1 MSATRETVLVNS
13 LDGERGDYP
22 FLMGIRGGIRSV
34 RADRTSASRRHLPR
48 TGLAFSLLAIA
59 LTGCA
64 SEDLPALGYPRG
76 ITDIND
82 RSHFLWQGSW
92 IAAFIVGG
100 ITAALILW
108 AALRYRAKDKSKV
121 GGSEQLPEQV
131 SYHMPLEVMYTV
143 IPFIIVAVLF
153 YFTARDQ
160 SAITKISP
168 AGVAVHEI
176 DVNAIQWAWQFTY
189 PEAEDK
195 TVTGTPSKYPT
206 LYLPVGER
214 IRINL
219 TASDVVH
226 SIWIPAFMMQM
237 QALPYVKNRFEFTA
251 QKEGTYPGF
260 CNMHC
265 GRNHSQMRFSVKV
278 VSPAEYQSYI
288 NALKGGVA

>member
-1 MSATRETVLVNS
+1 MFS
-13 LDGERGDYP
+13 
-22 FLMGIRGGIRSV
+22 GGAL
-34 RADRTSASRRHLPR
+34 RAFAKSRHSRRGNAATKIFAL
-48 TGLAFSLLAIA
+48 GALATSLA
-59 LTGCA
+59 GC
-64 SEDLPALGYPRG
+64 STEQLPALGFPRG
-76 ITDIND
+76 VTDIND
-82 RSHFLWQGSW
+82 RSHFLWQGAW
-92 IAAFIVGG
+92 IAAFIVGAF
-100 ITAALILW
+100 TAILILW
-108 AALRYRAKDKSKV
+108 AAFRYRAKRRVSV
-121 GGSEQLPEQV
+121 NGASGTEPLPEQV

-189 PEAEDK
+189 PDAKDK
-195 TVTGTPSKYPT
+195 TVTGTPENLPT
-206 LYLPVGER
+206 LYLPLGER
-214 IRINL
+214 VRINL

-237 QALPYVKNRFEFTA
+237 QALPYVKNQFEFTA

-265 GRNHSQMRFSVKV
+265 GRNHSQMRFTVKV
-278 VSPAEYQSYI
+278 VSPTEYQNYV
-288 NALKGGVA
+288 NGLKGGVS

>member
-1 MSATRETVLVNS
+1 MAKGAQKIGVTRSSQRSGVGKRAHIILVA
-13 LDGERGDYP
+13 P
-22 FLMGIRGGIRSV
+22 II
-34 RADRTSASRRHLPR
+34 
-48 TGLAFSLLAIA
+48 LALS
-59 LTGCA
+59 GCS
-64 SEDLPALGYPRG
+64 SEKLPALGFPRG
-76 ITDIND
+76 VTDIND
-82 RSHFLWQGSW
+82 ISLSLWQGAW
-92 IAAFIVGG
+92 VAAFIVGAF
-100 ITAALILW
+100 TAVLILW
-108 AALRYRAKDKSKV
+108 AALRYRVKRRANV
-121 GGSEQLPEQV
+121 GGREELPEQV
-131 SYHMPLEVMYTV
+131 SYHLPLEIIYTV

-160 SAITKISP
+160 STITKISP

-176 DVNAIQWAWQFTY
+176 DVNAVQWAWQFTY

-195 TVTGTPSKYPT
+195 TVTGTPEKLPT
-206 LYLPVGER
+206 LFLPIGER

-237 QALPYVKNRFEFTA
+237 QALPYVKNQFEFTA

-265 GRNHSQMRFSVKV
+265 GRNHSQMRFTVKV
-278 VSPAEYQSYI
+278 VSPAEYQNYI

>member
-1 MSATRETVLVNS
+1 MGEHSVKNIEATQV
-13 LDGERGDYP
+13 
-22 FLMGIRGGIRSV
+22 
-34 RADRTSASRRHLPR
+34 SRR
-48 TGLAFSLLAIA
+48 GLFLLAPAA
-59 LTGCA
+59 LLLAGCS
-64 SEDLPALGYPRG
+64 SENLPALGFPRG
-76 ITDIND
+76 VTDIND
-82 RSHFLWQGSW
+82 ISLSLWQGAW
-92 IAAFIVGG
+92 IAAFVVGA

-108 AALRYRAKDKSKV
+108 AAFRYRAKKKV
-121 GGSEQLPEQV
+121 AAGMPEQLPEQV
-131 SYHMPLEVMYTV
+131 NYHLPLEIIYTV

-160 SAITKISP
+160 STITKISP
-168 AGVAVHEI
+168 ANVAVKEI

-189 PEAEDK
+189 PEAK
-195 TVTGTPSKYPT
+195 GQTVTGTPEKLPT

-237 QALPYVKNRFEFTA
+237 QALPYIKNQFEFTA

-265 GRNHSQMRFSVKV
+265 GRNHSQMRFTVKV
-278 VSPAEYQSYI
+278 VSPAEYQNYVSS
-288 NALKGGVA
+288 LKGGVA

>member
-1 MSATRETVLVNS
+1 MIATAQTVLANS
-13 LDGERGDYP
+13 FLGEGADYP
-22 FLMGIRGGIRSV
+22 WVMSHQPAVKKRAGALFSRFL
-34 RADRTSASRRHLPR
+34 P
-48 TGLAFSLLAIA
+48 LLALSVLLA
-59 LTGCA
+59 GCS
-64 SEDLPALGYPRG
+64 SENLPALGFPRG
-76 ITDIND
+76 VTDIND
-82 RSHFLWQGSW
+82 ISLSLWQGAW
-92 IAAFIVGG
+92 VAAFIVGA
-100 ITAALILW
+100 ITAVLILW
-108 AALRYRAKDKSKV
+108 AALRYRVKRASRV
-121 GGSEQLPEQV
+121 GAPEELPEQV
-131 SYHMPLEVMYTV
+131 SYHLPLEIIYTV

-160 SAITKISP
+160 STITKLSP

-176 DVNAIQWAWQFTY
+176 DVNGVQWAWQFTY

-195 TVTGTPSKYPT
+195 TVTGTPEKLPT
-206 LYLPVGER
+206 LYLPKGER

-237 QALPYVKNRFEFTA
+237 QALPNIENKFEFTA

-265 GRNHSQMRFSVKV
+265 GRNHSQMRFVVKV

>member
-1 MSATRETVLVNS
+1 MAKGAQKIGETSSN
-13 LDGERGDYP
+13 
-22 FLMGIRGGIRSV
+22 GGSRV
-34 RADRTSASRRHLPR
+34 PNRARAI
-48 TGLAFSLLAIA
+48 LLAPLIFA
-59 LTGCA
+59 LAGCS
-64 SEDLPALGYPRG
+64 SEKLPALGFPRG
-76 ITDIND
+76 VTDIND
-82 RSHFLWQGSW
+82 ISLSLWQGAW
-92 IAAFIVGG
+92 IAAFIVGA
-100 ITAALILW
+100 ITAVLILW
-108 AALRYRAKDKSKV
+108 AAFRYRVKRRANV
-121 GGSEQLPEQV
+121 GGPEQLPEQV
-131 SYHMPLEVMYTV
+131 SYHLPLEIIYTV
-143 IPFIIVAVLF
+143 VPFIIVAVLF

-160 SAITKISP
+160 STITKISP

-195 TVTGTPSKYPT
+195 TVTGTPEKLPT
-206 LYLPVGER
+206 MYLPVGER

-237 QALPYVKNRFEFTA
+237 QALPYVKNQFEFTA

-265 GRNHSQMRFSVKV
+265 GRNHSQMRFTVKV
-278 VSPAEYQSYI
+278 VSPAEYQNYI

>member
-1 MSATRETVLVNS
+1 MFPGGELRASKAPRLSRPHTAVRKLVALAALAT
-13 LDGERGDYP
+13 
-22 FLMGIRGGIRSV
+22 I
-34 RADRTSASRRHLPR
+34 
-48 TGLAFSLLAIA
+48 LA
-59 LTGCA
+59 GCS
-64 SEDLPALGYPRG
+64 SEQLPALGFPRG
-76 ITDIND
+76 VTDIND
-82 RSHFLWQGSW
+82 RSHFLWQGAW
-92 IAAFIVGG
+92 IAAFIVGAF
-100 ITAALILW
+100 TAILILW
-108 AALRYRAKDKSKV
+108 AAFRYRAKRRVSAV
-121 GGSEQLPEQV
+121 GDGGGGTEPLPEQV
-131 SYHMPLEVMYTV
+131 SYHMPLEIMYTV

-189 PEAEDK
+189 PEAKEK
-195 TVTGTPSKYPT
+195 TVTGTPENLPT
-206 LYLPVGER
+206 LYLPLGER
-214 IRINL
+214 VRINL

-237 QALPYVKNRFEFTA
+237 QALPYVKNQFEFTA

-265 GRNHSQMRFSVKV
+265 GRNHSQMRFTVKV
-278 VSPAEYQSYI
+278 VSPAEYQNYI

>member
-1 MSATRETVLVNS
+1 MAAGGEVRSIEGFGPARPERVSAK
-13 LDGERGDYP
+13 GRG
-22 FLMGIRGGIRSV
+22 L
-34 RADRTSASRRHLPR
+34 
-48 TGLAFSLLAIA
+48 FSLGALALI
-59 LTGCA
+59 LSGCS
-64 SEDLPALGYPRG
+64 SEQLPALGFPRG
-76 ITDIND
+76 VTDIND
-82 RSHFLWQGSW
+82 RSHFLWQWAW
-92 IAAFIVGG
+92 IAAFVVGAF
-100 ITAALILW
+100 TAVLILW
-108 AALRYRAKDKSKV
+108 AAFRYRAKRRV
-121 GGSEQLPEQV
+121 TTGGPEQLPEQV
-131 SYHMPLEVMYTV
+131 SYHMPLEIMYTV

-189 PEAEDK
+189 PEAKEK
-195 TVTGTPSKYPT
+195 TVTGTPEKLPT

-214 IRINL
+214 VRINL

-237 QALPYVKNRFEFTA
+237 QALPYVKNQFEFTA

-265 GRNHSQMRFSVKV
+265 GRNHSQMRFTVKV
-278 VSPAEYQSYI
+278 VSPTEYQSYV

>member
-1 MSATRETVLVNS
+1 MAAGGEVRSIEGFGPARPERVSAK
-13 LDGERGDYP
+13 GRGL
-22 FLMGIRGGIRSV
+22 FSMG
-34 RADRTSASRRHLPR
+34 A
-48 TGLAFSLLAIA
+48 LALILS
-59 LTGCA
+59 GCS
-64 SEDLPALGYPRG
+64 SEQLPALGFPRG
-76 ITDIND
+76 VTDIND
-82 RSHFLWQGSW
+82 RSHFLWQWAW
-92 IAAFIVGG
+92 IAAFVVGAF
-100 ITAALILW
+100 TAVLILW
-108 AALRYRAKDKSKV
+108 AAFRYRAKRRV
-121 GGSEQLPEQV
+121 TTGGLEQLPEQV
-131 SYHMPLEVMYTV
+131 SYHMPLEIMYTV

-189 PEAEDK
+189 PEAKEK
-195 TVTGTPSKYPT
+195 TVTGTPEKLPT

-214 IRINL
+214 VRINL

-237 QALPYVKNRFEFTA
+237 QALPYVKNQFEFTA

-265 GRNHSQMRFSVKV
+265 GRNHSQMRFTVKV
-278 VSPAEYQSYI
+278 VSPTEYQSYV

>member
-1 MSATRETVLVNS
+1 MATGGEVRSINGFNSARPKRLGAKMRS
-13 LDGERGDYP
+13 RFSILAMG
-22 FLMGIRGGIRSV
+22 FL
-34 RADRTSASRRHLPR
+34 TF
-48 TGLAFSLLAIA
+48 TLA
-59 LTGCA
+59 GC
-64 SEDLPALGYPRG
+64 STEQLPALGFPRG
-76 ITDIND
+76 VTDIND
-82 RSHFLWQGSW
+82 RSHFLWQWAW
-92 IAAFIVGG
+92 IAAFVVGAF
-100 ITAALILW
+100 TAALILW
-108 AALRYRAKDKSKV
+108 AAFRYRAKRRASV
-121 GGSEQLPEQV
+121 GGPEQLPEQV

-160 SAITKISP
+160 SAITKLSP

-189 PEAEDK
+189 PEADDK
-195 TVTGTPSKYPT
+195 TVTGTPSKLPT
-206 LYLPVGER
+206 LYLPLGER

-237 QALPYVKNRFEFTA
+237 QALPYVKNQFEFTA

-265 GRNHSQMRFSVKV
+265 GRNHSQMRFTVKV

>member
-1 MSATRETVLVNS
+1 MAAGGEVRSIEGFGPARPERVSAK
-13 LDGERGDYP
+13 GRGL
-22 FLMGIRGGIRSV
+22 FSMG
-34 RADRTSASRRHLPR
+34 A
-48 TGLAFSLLAIA
+48 LALILS
-59 LTGCA
+59 GCS
-64 SEDLPALGYPRG
+64 SEQLPALGFPRG
-76 ITDIND
+76 VTDIND
-82 RSHFLWQGSW
+82 RSHFLWQWAW
-92 IAAFIVGG
+92 IAAFVVGAF
-100 ITAALILW
+100 TAVLILW
-108 AALRYRAKDKSKV
+108 AAFRYRAKRRV
-121 GGSEQLPEQV
+121 TTGGPEQLPEQV
-131 SYHMPLEVMYTV
+131 SYHMPLEIMYTV

-189 PEAEDK
+189 PEAKEK
-195 TVTGTPSKYPT
+195 TVTGTPEKLPT

-214 IRINL
+214 VRINL

-226 SIWIPAFMMQM
+226 SMWIPAFMMQM
-237 QALPYVKNRFEFTA
+237 QALPYVKNQFEFTA

-265 GRNHSQMRFSVKV
+265 GRNHSQMRFTVKV
-278 VSPAEYQSYI
+278 VSPTEYQSYV

>member
-1 MSATRETVLVNS
+1 MAVGREVRSIEGFGPARPKRVSAKA
-13 LDGERGDYP
+13 RGL
-22 FLMGIRGGIRSV
+22 FSMG
-34 RADRTSASRRHLPR
+34 A
-48 TGLAFSLLAIA
+48 LALILS
-59 LTGCA
+59 GC
-64 SEDLPALGYPRG
+64 STEQLPALGFPRG
-76 ITDIND
+76 VTDIND
-82 RSHFLWQGSW
+82 RSHFLWQWAW
-92 IAAFIVGG
+92 IAAFVVGAF
-100 ITAALILW
+100 TAVLILW
-108 AALRYRAKDKSKV
+108 AAFRYRAKQRV
-121 GGSEQLPEQV
+121 TTGGPEQLPEQV
-131 SYHMPLEVMYTV
+131 SYHMPLEIMYTV

-189 PEAEDK
+189 PEAKEK
-195 TVTGTPSKYPT
+195 TVTGTPEKLPT

-237 QALPYVKNRFEFTA
+237 QALPYVKNQFEFTA

-265 GRNHSQMRFSVKV
+265 GRNHSQMRFTVKV
-278 VSPAEYQSYI
+278 VSPSEYQSYI

>member
-1 MSATRETVLVNS
+1 MAAGGEVRSMEGFGPARPERVSAKA
-13 LDGERGDYP
+13 RGL
-22 FLMGIRGGIRSV
+22 FSMG
-34 RADRTSASRRHLPR
+34 A
-48 TGLAFSLLAIA
+48 LALILS
-59 LTGCA
+59 GCS
-64 SEDLPALGYPRG
+64 SEQLPALGFPRG
-76 ITDIND
+76 VTDIND
-82 RSHFLWQGSW
+82 RSHFLWQWAW
-92 IAAFIVGG
+92 IAAFVVGAF
-100 ITAALILW
+100 TAVLILW
-108 AALRYRAKDKSKV
+108 AAFRYRAKRRV
-121 GGSEQLPEQV
+121 TTGGPEQLPEQV
-131 SYHMPLEVMYTV
+131 SYHMPLEIMYTV

-189 PEAEDK
+189 PEAKEK
-195 TVTGTPSKYPT
+195 TVTGTPEKLPT

-214 IRINL
+214 VRINL

-237 QALPYVKNRFEFTA
+237 QALPYVKNQFEFTA

-265 GRNHSQMRFSVKV
+265 GRNHSQMRFTVKV
-278 VSPAEYQSYI
+278 VSPTEYQSYV

>member
-1 MSATRETVLVNS
+1 MGNWGANRATKNRRS
-13 LDGERGDYP
+13 RG
-22 FLMGIRGGIRSV
+22 V
-34 RADRTSASRRHLPR
+34 TSPLTRVALP
-48 TGLAFSLLAIA
+48 FSLLA
-59 LTGCA
+59 LTLSGCA
-64 SEDLPALGYPRG
+64 SEELPALGYPRG
-76 ITDIND
+76 VTDIND
-82 RSHFLWQGSW
+82 RSLSLWQGAW
-92 IAAFIVGG
+92 VAAFVVGG

-108 AALRYRAKDKSKV
+108 AALRYRAREKSRV
-121 GGSEQLPEQV
+121 GGSEPLPEQI

-195 TVTGTPSKYPT
+195 TVTGTPRDYPT

-237 QALPYVKNRFEFTA
+237 QALPYVKNQFEFTA
-251 QKEGTYPGF
+251 KKEGTYPGF

-265 GRNHSQMRFSVKV
+265 GRSHSQMRFTVKV
-278 VSPAEYQSYI
+278 VSAAEYQNYI